1 MFWRIIVYIL
11 VGVLVVFIVLPK
23 VFGLMADLI
32 HRYISHSTSPDSDSL
47 DAKPKDKQGKDA
59 KRS

>member
-1 MFWRIIVYIL
+1 MFWRAIVYIL
-11 VGVLVVFIVLPK
+11 VGVFVVFIVLPK
-23 VFGLMADLI
+23 AFGLIADLI
-32 HRYISHSTSPDSDSL
+32 HRYISHSTDSDSL